1 MVVYNTKKVAKDD
14 FTGRHLGFYKTA
26 VGDVIAVMDR
36 GRMEQAGIP
45 YEIYHSLFSRFVAQF
60 IGTPN
65 FIPRELRNVAV
76 ETELGNA
83 PTPRKH
89 LDHRRFETMLRP
101 DDVTI
106 SPSEDS
112 RGVII
117 SSISEGVSYVYGML
131 LDSRAPVHSVQLH
144 SLCLNVGTRATLGF
158 ESHYPRAYF
167 LDRCS
172 VSDDVRKIITV
183 LRAIFSRA
191 TCLLIAANLRQPHDL
206 GKKWFCRWKEYSSR
220 VLLSLPP
227 LYRISQ
233 EILVIQPSP

>member
-1 MVVYNTKKVAKDD
+1 
-14 FTGRHLGFYKTA
+14 
-26 VGDVIAVMDR
+26 
-36 GRMEQAGIP
+36 
-45 YEIYHSLFSRFVAQF
+45 
-60 IGTPN
+60 
-65 FIPRELRNVAV
+65 
-76 ETELGNA
+76 
-83 PTPRKH
+83 
-89 LDHRRFETMLRP
+89 MLRP

-117 SSISEGVSYVYGML
+117 SSISEGVSYAYGML
-131 LDSRAPVHSVQLH
+131 LDSRAPVHSVPLH

-158 ESHYPRAYF
+158 ESHYPRVYF